1 MHELGLCEA
10 IVGAVEKR
18 AGERKVARVRVQV
31 GRLHHVHPE
40 AFEQSFAIAAMG
52 GVAGAAHAELVLL
65 PVRSRCG
72 SCGAEAEGDEIPLAC
87 EACGGVDIELTGG
100 NELLLESI
108 EYRAA
113 PSLAGGA
120 G

>member
-18 AGERKVARVRVQV
+18 AGEREVARVRVQV

-52 GVAGAAHAELVLL
+52 GVAGGARAELVLL

-72 SCGAEAEGDEIPLAC
+72 ACGATAEGDEIPLAC
-87 EACGGVDIELTGG
+87 ATCGSVDIELTGG

-108 EYRAA
+108 EYRAT
-113 PSLAGGA
+113 PVPAGEA

>member
-18 AGERKVARVRVQV
+18 AGEREVARVRVQV

-52 GVAGAAHAELVLL
+52 GVADNAHAELVLL
-65 PVRSRCG
+65 PVRWTCG
-72 SCGAEAEGDEIPLAC
+72 SCQAEGEGDEVPLAC
-87 EACGGVDIELTGG
+87 ASCGGIDIDLTGG

-113 PSLAGGA
+113 VPAAEAG
-120 G
+120 

>member
-18 AGERKVARVRVQV
+18 AGEREVTRVRVHV

-40 AFEQSFAIAAMG
+40 AFEQSFMMAAAG
-52 GVAGAAHAELVLL
+52 GVASEAEAELVLL
-65 PVRSRCG
+65 PVRARCG
-72 SCGAEAEGDEIPLAC
+72 TCAGETEADEVPLVC
-87 EACGGVDIELTGG
+87 PACGGVDMELTGG
-100 NELLLESI
+100 DELLLESI

-113 PSLAGGA
+113 ASGA
-120 G
+120 

>member
-18 AGERKVARVRVQV
+18 AGDREVARVRVRV

-52 GVAGAAHAELVLL
+52 SVAHEAAAELVLL
-65 PVRSRCG
+65 PVTGTCK
-72 SCGAEAEGDEIPLAC
+72 SCGEAFEGEEQFAGCPACGALEIDITGGDEL
-87 EACGGVDIELTGG
+87 V
-100 NELLLESI
+100 LESI
-108 EYRAA
+108 EYRA
-113 PSLAGGA
+113 
-120 G
+120 